1 MCVYINMCTHTHDR
15 ERARERERE
24 RESER
29 ERARERR
36 EGERERE
43 RGREGEREK
52 EFTNMSFFRCSSLVV
67 RHGDRQFP
75 PPSAAPDDARA
86 VTSSDP
92 LAPAQRDAYTA
103 MQGQKKLVRAR
114 EGGRG
119 QRERG
124 EGDGGWWRSSV
135 CVCVCGWV

>member
-67 RHGDRQFP
+67 RHGDPSSLPHLQHLTTRELSP
-75 PPSAAPDDARA
+75 PLIP
-86 VTSSDP
+86 
-92 LAPAQRDAYTA
+92 
-103 MQGQKKLVRAR
+103 
-114 EGGRG
+114 
-119 QRERG
+119 
-124 EGDGGWWRSSV
+124 WRPRKEMRIQQCRV
-135 CVCVCGWV
+135 KRNL